1 MREANTRY
9 KQGLPKY
16 TFHSQGVHT
25 KSKTVHSEEPRVKLP
40 AGFWVCAVRMADGR
54 PNNTNTLLIAG
65 RGSVEVEVV
74 NKGLVYELQIVKEV
88 KG

>member
-1 MREANTRY
+1 MREANTKY

-40 AGFWVCAVRMADGR
+40 AGFWVCSVRMADGR
-54 PNNTNTLLIAG
+54 PNNTNVLMIEG
-65 RGSVEVEVV
+65 RGVVEVEVV
-74 NKGLVYELQIVKEV
+74 PDGDVYKLKLAKNV
-88 KG
+88 